1 MPRQQFDQQ
10 VVWITGASSG
20 IGAALAEAFS
30 RRGARL
36 VLSARRVDELEK
48 VRARCERPA
57 DHLVLSLD
65 MAAGGTDGGEFNR
78 AVTDVLARFGRID
91 VLVNNAGISQRSR
104 VADTSLAVD
113 RRIMEVNYFGVVGL
127 TKAVLPVMQ
136 RQRGGRIVAISSLV
150 GLISTPLRSTYA
162 ASKHALHG
170 FYEAL
175 RAEEHANGIRVL
187 LVCPGAIRTEV
198 SLHAL
203 SGDGREHGVLDE
215 MIDKGLEPALCA
227 RRIICALPAGR
238 AQVLVSGPERHAVTL
253 YKFLPSLYRR
263 LVRRMKVT

>member
-1 MPRQQFDQQ
+1 MRHDNQ

-30 RRGARL
+30 RQGARL
-36 VLSARRVDELEK
+36 VLSARRADELER
-48 VRARCERPA
+48 VRARCERPD
-57 DHLVLSLD
+57 DHFVLPLD
-65 MAAGGTDGGEFNR
+65 MAGGDFDR
-78 AVTDVLARFGRID
+78 ATADVLSRFGRID

-104 VADTSLAVD
+104 VAETVLAVD

-136 RQRGGRIVAISSLV
+136 RQKGGRFVVISSLV
-150 GLISTPLRSTYA
+150 GLVSTPLRSTYA

-170 FYEAL
+170 FFEAL
-175 RAEEHANGIRVL
+175 RAEEHDHGIRVL
-187 LVCPGAIRTEV
+187 MVCPGAIATDV

-203 SGDGREHGVLDE
+203 SGDGREHGVMDPLQASG
-215 MIDKGLEPALCA
+215 MPAAECA
-227 RRIICALPAGR
+227 RRILAALAQEQPQVVVAGR
-238 AQVLVSGPERHAVTL
+238 EGIVVPLQR
-253 YKFLPSLYRR
+253 FLPSLYRR